1 MKQLKTSCFL
11 KLRDLAK
18 MKTFFTTK
26 QMGTLTQ
33 AIVISSLDY
42 CNALYYGCC
51 QASIAQLQNIQNR
64 ACRLVFGLKKR
75 DSVEE
80 KLKSLHWLKVKERI
94 EFKLCSLIFKAVNGV
109 APAYLCDL
117 VTFVSS
123 SSRRT
128 SSLHLPVGSTRS
140 QLHTNIT

>member
-1 MKQLKTSCFL
+1 MTFYWSFL
-11 KLRDLAK
+11 ANN
-18 MKTFFTTK
+18 FF
-26 QMGTLTQ
+26 L
-33 AIVISSLDY
+33 
-42 CNALYYGCC
+42 
-51 QASIAQLQNIQNR
+51 

-94 EFKLCSLIFKAVNGV
+94 EFKLCLLIFKAVNGV

-140 QLHTNIT
+140 HPRAFQTIAPKIWNQLPIEIKTCSDVDLFKTLLKTHLFKKSYGMSD